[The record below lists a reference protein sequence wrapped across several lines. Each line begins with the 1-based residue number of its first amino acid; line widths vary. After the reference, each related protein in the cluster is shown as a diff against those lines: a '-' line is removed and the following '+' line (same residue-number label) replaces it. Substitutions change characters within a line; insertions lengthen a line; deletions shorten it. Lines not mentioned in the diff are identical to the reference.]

1 MGCADIANLN
11 NYCLA
16 FGVLSKQ
23 LFLGMCVLC
32 CKCLVI
38 LMKWMF
44 CSIFMLSI

>member
-16 FGVLSKQ
+16 FVLNKQ

-38 LMKWMF
+38 FNEVDVL
-44 CSIFMLSI
+44 